1 MLQKPKLLKHKVW
14 KYGLHVLGW
23 ILFLTLP
30 YLLSFKKAVQFDEL
44 WTNPRN
50 MKNLLSWIL
59 LIGFSYFN
67 HLWLVPSFYLDRKY
81 VPYILLVL
89 LSFAAIIWLPEM
101 IDLFPFQPT
110 MADIALSEPP
120 LTDGNTPGA
129 SSPPMSVPPKPE
141 FAMEISHFVLLFI
154 LSVIISIAYHTQL
167 RLQLTEQQRLETE
180 LAHLKAQIQ
189 PHFLFNTLN
198 SIYALAIRQDEKTAD
213 TVVQLSE
220 FLRYVI
226 RDARG
231 NRIAVDKELAY
242 LRNYVD
248 LQKSRL
254 RDSVEVDFEVS
265 GNTAGQEIVPLI
277 LFSFVENAFK
287 HGVSP
292 DEDSRILIRIEAL
305 GNGIRL
311 YVFNKKVTVVSKEAN
326 SGIGVENARK
336 RLKLLYPNLHTLQVT
351 ETSEDYTVEL
361 FISTDK

>member
-1 MLQKPKLLKHKVW
+1 M
-14 KYGLHVLGW
+14 LGW

-44 WTNPRN
+44 WTNPRD
-50 MKNLLSWIL
+50 MKNLISWIL

-67 HLWLVPSFYLDRKY
+67 HLWLVPQLYLNRR
-81 VPYILLVL
+81 YILFTAFVL
-89 LSFAAIIWLPEM
+89 LSFAAIIWLPEI
-101 IDLFPFQPT
+101 IDLLPSQP
-110 MADIALSEPP
+110 MLSDLTPP
-120 LTDGNTPGA
+120 AGVPGVAPGA
-129 SSPPMSVPPKPE
+129 VPPKPD

-154 LSVIISIAYHTQL
+154 LSVLISIAYYTQM
-167 RLQLTEQQRLETE
+167 RLQMTEKQRLETE

-213 TVVQLSE
+213 TVVQLAE

-226 RDARG
+226 RDAQG
-231 NRIAVDKELAY
+231 NRIALEKELAY

-248 LQKSRL
+248 LQQSRL
-254 RDSVEVDFEVS
+254 RDSVIVYFEV
-265 GNTAGQEIVPLI
+265 AGSPVGMEIVPLI

-292 DEDSRILIRIEAL
+292 DEESLIRIRIDIL
-305 GNGIRL
+305 LNGVKL
-311 YVFNKKVTVVSKEAN
+311 HVFNKKVTVVSPEAN

-336 RLKLLYPNLHTLQVT
+336 RLSLLYPQAHELKVT
-351 ETSEDYTVEL
+351 DTPTDYTVDL
-361 FISTDK
+361 FISTEK